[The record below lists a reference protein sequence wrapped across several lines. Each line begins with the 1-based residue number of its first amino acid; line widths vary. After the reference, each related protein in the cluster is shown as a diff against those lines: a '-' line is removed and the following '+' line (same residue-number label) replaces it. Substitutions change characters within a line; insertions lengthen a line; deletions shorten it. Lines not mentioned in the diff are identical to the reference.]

1 MESNK
6 GSFHG
11 STCFGRSHGHGFHW
25 PPDIPNRLL
34 LFGGITRDAYGFSL
48 QKKANKLITMESIT
62 NWNPTQKQFSPL
74 KIISSTIISSIF
86 IHQKETGFFFFSFHQ
101 SLMIKSRGI
110 FRVELE
116 KKPIQKA
123 GGNCHPIN
131 PYFFAGF
138 SGMEF
143 QKQTASWIFL
153 PAWSRDLSI
162 LQTARVVQN
171 FLKGRDFCCSPR
183 KGCLFCRCLDSELCW
198 NYQILFLKFLQTNK
212 RLNEWSDHLG
222 FFFDGDFFTM
232 KIQDIRCWVLQIP
245 PGELSY
251 PTWGK
256 GKSSSK
262 VPW

>member
-1 MESNK
+1 MAQHVL
-6 GSFHG
+6 GDLMATAFI
-11 STCFGRSHGHGFHW
+11 GHLTSQIVFCYSEASQETLMVFLSKKKRT
-25 PPDIPNRLL
+25 NSLL
-34 LFGGITRDAYGFSL
+34 WSPS
-48 QKKANKLITMESIT
+48 SIE
-62 NWNPTQKQFSPL
+62 NPTQKQFSPL

-101 SLMIKSRGI
+101 SLMIQSRGF
-110 FRVELE
+110 FRVQLE

-131 PYFFAGF
+131 PYFFCGIF
-138 SGMEF
+138 WNGI
-143 QKQTASWIFL
+143 QKTNCWLLTPANSWIFL
-153 PAWSRDLSI
+153 PVWSRDLSI

-171 FLKGRDFCCSPR
+171 FFKSRDFCCSPR

-222 FFFDGDFFTM
+222 IFFGGDFFTM
-232 KIQDIRCWVLQIP
+232 NIQDIRYWMLQIP